1 MKIFKLLPLSH
12 CNAHGVAGLSLIS
25 MAYVVTAM
33 KMHISVGSVEIL
45 IMKTST
51 LSSAMSVDT
60 ANMVVL
66 NSTSRQNPVFHLIT
80 WKMMMT

>member
-1 MKIFKLLPLSH
+1 
-12 CNAHGVAGLSLIS
+12 
-25 MAYVVTAM
+25 MAYVVIAM
-33 KMHISVGSVEIL
+33 KMHINVGSVEIL
-45 IMKTST
+45 TMKTLT

-66 NSTSRQNPVFHLIT
+66 NSISWQNLVFHLTT